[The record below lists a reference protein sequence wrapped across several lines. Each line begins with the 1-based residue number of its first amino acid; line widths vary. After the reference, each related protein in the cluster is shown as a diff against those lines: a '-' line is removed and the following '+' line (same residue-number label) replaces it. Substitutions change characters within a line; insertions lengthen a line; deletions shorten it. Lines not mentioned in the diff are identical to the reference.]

1 MIHFLRTAWTLYR
14 NTISIFSFLGKKDDA
29 LHSKIIKKITHFQ
42 VFFTN
47 QEKDIT
53 NKRTLFKNDPFFGI
67 KMLCNLYLFG
77 DNTLFYFSGKIILKI
92 RRRKLDGF
100 VVCFYCP
107 IQDSSRRITFLW
119 IFVREKNMDP
129 PNLLFYR
136 KC

>member
-1 MIHFLRTAWTLYR
+1 MNTLYT
-14 NTISIFSFLGKKDDA
+14 NTIGIFSFLGKKDDA

-67 KMLCNLYLFG
+67 KILCNLYLFG

-92 RRRKLDGF
+92 RRRLTGKILKSILKSINDN
-100 VVCFYCP
+100 
-107 IQDSSRRITFLW
+107 STRT
-119 IFVREKNMDP
+119 
-129 PNLLFYR
+129 LFFWVTNSGH
-136 KC
+136 